1 MPSSKKCLYTQDLL
15 LMLVLSLLSIVFI
28 LVSPFNETPLRIVF
42 ALLIIFFI
50 PGYAFISALFPGNR
64 EISGIERFTLSVG
77 FSIVIMVFDGFI
89 ISVTQWKFRP
99 DSITIS
105 LSLLTFAFVLLAYL
119 SRSRLPHEEQFSF
132 SYGAFVQS
140 LKEEENDP
148 EGQEGSEEPEQD
160 TLQSNNKKFRAKTR
174 TKISTVKTAPERKL
188 PRSEKNI
195 PDRIPPAVTKA
206 LMIAMVLSIILA
218 GAMFVYAKETR
229 EKETFTALYI
239 LGDGGKA
246 ENYPS
251 TLSMTQ
257 PTSIIAGIENYE
269 HEDVNYIL
277 QVRLDGTVLG
287 QKEIS
292 LQHKEK
298 WEQELKIKTAA
309 YKQGRQRLDFL
320 LYKETATGGAY
331 RSVHLW
337 VTQEFGSQ
345 VVPEDTVDT
354 VVDTVIDFITMDNPS
369 MDLDSGWEFTTT
381 NETVASGSY
390 VDGGG
395 IYSGRA
401 YVINSSYQG
410 LLPLINRHYI
420 SQEFQS
426 DREENVLLSVYLK
439 DTYTK
444 GTAGKDEAQSKQVLL
459 NGAVVWTDG
468 INGNEGWQRLQV
480 PVTLVEGTNTLAFTL
495 MQNRN
500 QLLEP
505 VEMIIDEISFQPASE
520 VSPYLREDYTIEF
533 DLPVSKVLPLAKS
546 ISNENFIVSWNG
558 TDIGSGIAYYNIDYS
573 TDGTTWQRWL
583 SGTTETTAQ
592 FSGKAATTYYFRSM
606 AVDNAQNREPMHLLP
621 DTSTTIDVA
630 RLEVTLD
637 ITPNP
642 TSESTN
648 LIVEATRPLSEVT
661 CNLNSQNFGVSDTL
675 KLTTKD
681 GGITWTGKYT
691 LKVKDNFNV
700 EVLGKDYSNNTAYTF
715 GTIYSDT
722 SLEKLVIRAY
732 PEKTSSDFEIGIT
745 PSFALQDTPKVTVR
759 DRNGKVLEVD
769 YEELSGNE
777 YIYTVTVD
785 DDIADGV
792 GRITATA
799 KTSNSESLYEE
810 ETFIIDRVK
819 PTIQSNTPDSGE
831 TVNTDSPTIKA
842 SYSDDRAGIER
853 SRVILRVNGI
863 DVTSSAEVGS
873 SSVLYTAAGLD
884 NGQVEVYLS
893 VTDQAG
899 NSREKT
905 WTFVVNSA

>member
-1 MPSSKKCLYTQDLL
+1 MYKQDLL
-15 LMLVLSLLSIVFI
+15 LMLVLSFLSIVFI

-42 ALLIIFFI
+42 ALMIIFFI

-105 LSLLTFAFVLLAYL
+105 LSLLTLVFVILAYL
-119 SRSRLPHEEQFSF
+119 SRIRLPQEEQFSF
-132 SYGAFVQS
+132 SYGAFIRS
-140 LKEEENDP
+140 LREEEENDD
-148 EGQEGSEEPEQD
+148 EEQEDAEEYEQD
-160 TLQSNNKKFRAKTR
+160 IPLPGNKKFRAKTR
-174 TKISTVKTAPERKL
+174 TKISAVKTAPERNT

-206 LMIAMVLSIILA
+206 LMIAMVLSIIIA

-269 HEDVNYIL
+269 HENVNYIL
-277 QVRLDGTVLG
+277 RVRLDGVVLDEY
-287 QKEIS
+287 EIT

-298 WEQELKIKTAA
+298 WEQELQIKPAA

-337 VTQEFGSQ
+337 VTQEFGSAT
-345 VVPEDTVDT
+345 VPEETTNTLDSITIVNP
-354 VVDTVIDFITMDNPS
+354 TMDLN
-369 MDLDSGWEFTTT
+369 SGWEFTTT

-390 VDGGG
+390 VEAAG

-410 LLPLINRHYI
+410 MLPIINRHSI
-420 SQEFQS
+420 SQQFQS
-426 DREENVLLSVYLK
+426 DREENVLLSVYLR

-444 GTAGKDEAQSKQVLL
+444 GTGGKDEVQFKQVLL
-459 NGAVVWTDG
+459 NGATIWTDG

-480 PVTLVEGTNTLAFTL
+480 PVTLREGANTLTFTL

-505 VEMIIDEISFQPASE
+505 VEMIIDEISFQPVSE

-533 DLPVSKVLPLAKS
+533 DLPVSKVLPLPPS
-546 ISNENFIVSWNG
+546 VSTESFMVSWNG
-558 TDIGSGIAYYNIDYS
+558 TDVGSGIAYYNIDYS

-592 FSGKAATTYYFRSM
+592 FSGKAGTTYYFRSM
-606 AVDNAQNREPMHLLP
+606 AVDNARNREPIHPLP
-621 DTSTTIDVA
+621 DTSTTIDVG

-648 LIVEATRPLSEVT
+648 LIVTATRPLSEVT
-661 CNLNSQNFGVSDTL
+661 CNLNSQSFGVSDTL

-691 LKVKDNFNV
+691 LKVKDNVNV
-700 EVLGKDYSNNTAYTF
+700 EVIGKDFSNNTAYTF

-722 SLEKLVIRAY
+722 SLEKLVIKAY
-732 PEKTSSDFEIGIT
+732 PEKTSGDVEIGIT
-745 PSFALQDTPKVTVR
+745 SSIALQETPKVTVR
-759 DRNGKVLEVD
+759 DKNGKVLEVE
-769 YEELSGNE
+769 YKTLSGNE
-777 YIYTVTVD
+777 YMYSATINSS
-785 DDIADGV
+785 IADGV
-792 GRITATA
+792 ARITATA
-799 KTSNSESLYEE
+799 KTSGSESLYEE
-810 ETFIIDRVK
+810 QTFIIDRVK
-819 PTIQSNTPDSGE
+819 PTIQSNSPANGE
-831 TVNTDSPTIKA
+831 TVTTDSPTIRA
-842 SYSDDRAGIER
+842 SYSDDRAGIDR
-853 SRVILRVNGI
+853 SSIILRVNGI
-863 DVTSSAEVGS
+863 DVTSSAEVGT
-873 SSVLYTAAGLD
+873 SSVLYTAAGLE
-884 NGQVEVYLS
+884 NGQTEVYLS
-893 VTDQAG
+893 VTDLAG
-899 NSREKT
+899 NSRERT
-905 WTFVVNSA
+905 WTFTVAA

>member
-1 MPSSKKCLYTQDLL
+1 MPSSKKCLYKQDLL
-15 LMLVLSLLSIVFI
+15 LMLVLSFLSIVFI

-89 ISVTQWKFRP
+89 ISITQWKFRP

-119 SRSRLPHEEQFSF
+119 SRSRLPQEEQFSF
-132 SYGAFVQS
+132 SYGAFIQS
-140 LKEEENDP
+140 LKEEENEP
-148 EGQEGSEEPEQD
+148 EEQEDSEEPEQD
-160 TLQSNNKKFRAKTR
+160 IHLSGNKKFRAKTR
-174 TKISTVKTAPERKL
+174 TKISAVKTAPERKL

-206 LMIAMVLSIILA
+206 LMIAMVLSIIIA

-269 HEDVNYIL
+269 HENVNYIL

-287 QKEIS
+287 QREIS

-298 WEQELKIKTAA
+298 WEQELQIKPAD
-309 YKQGRQRLDFL
+309 YKQGRQRLEFL
-320 LYKETATGGAY
+320 LYKETATGRAY

-337 VTQEFGSQ
+337 VTQEFGSATL
-345 VVPEDTVDT
+345 PEETT
-354 VVDTVIDFITMDNPS
+354 TTIDSITIINPTMDLN
-369 MDLDSGWEFTTT
+369 SGWEFTTT

-390 VDGGG
+390 VDGVG

-410 LLPLINRHYI
+410 LLPLINRHSI

-444 GTAGKDEAQSKQVLL
+444 GTAGKDEAQFKQVLL

-480 PVTLVEGTNTLAFTL
+480 PVTLREGTNTLAFTL

-505 VEMIIDEISFQPASE
+505 VEMIIDEISFQPVSE
-520 VSPYLREDYTIEF
+520 VSPYLREDYTVEF

-546 ISNENFIVSWNG
+546 LSTENFIVSWNG
-558 TDIGSGIAYYNIDYS
+558 TDVGSGIAYYNIDYS

-583 SGTTETTAQ
+583 SGATETSAQ
-592 FSGKAATTYYFRSM
+592 FSGKAGTTYYFRSL
-606 AVDNAQNREPMHLLP
+606 AVDNAQNREPIHPLP

-648 LIVEATRPLSEVT
+648 LIVEATRPLSEVICT
-661 CNLNSQNFGVSDTL
+661 LNSQNFGVSDTL

-700 EVLGKDYSNNTAYTF
+700 EVVGKDFSNNTAYVF

-722 SLEKLVIRAY
+722 SLEKLVIKAY
-732 PEKTSSDFEIGIT
+732 PEKASSDIEIGIT
-745 PSFALQDTPKVTVR
+745 PSVALQEPPQLTVR
-759 DRNGKVLEVD
+759 DRNGKIIEVE
-769 YEELSGNE
+769 YKSLSGSE
-777 YIYTVTVD
+777 YMYSTTID
-785 DDIADGV
+785 NSIADGV
-792 GRITATA
+792 ARITATA
-799 KTSNSESLYEE
+799 KTSGSESLYEE
-810 ETFIIDRVK
+810 QTFIIDRVK
-819 PTIQSNTPDSGE
+819 PTIQSNSPTSGD
-831 TVNTDSPTIKA
+831 TVNTDSPSIKA
-842 SYSDDRAGIER
+842 SYSDDRAGIDR
-853 SRVILRVNGI
+853 SSIVLQVNGI
-863 DVTSSAEVGS
+863 DVTSSAEITS
-873 SSVLYTAAGLD
+873 SSLLYTASGLD
-884 NGQVEVYLS
+884 NGPVTVTLS

-899 NSREKT
+899 NTREKT
-905 WTFVVNSA
+905 WTFTVAA

>member
-1 MPSSKKCLYTQDLL
+1 MPSSKKCIYKQDLL
-15 LMLVLSLLSIVFI
+15 LMLVLSFLSIVFI

-105 LSLLTFAFVLLAYL
+105 LALLTFAFVFLAYL
-119 SRSRLPHEEQFSF
+119 SRRRLPHEEQFSF
-132 SYGAFVQS
+132 SYGAFIRS
-140 LKEEENDP
+140 LKEEENDD
-148 EGQEGSEEPEQD
+148 EEQEDAEEYEQD
-160 TLQSNNKKFRAKTR
+160 ITLSGNKKFRAKTR
-174 TKISTVKTAPERKL
+174 TKISAVKTAPERKI
-188 PRSEKNI
+188 PHSEKNI

-206 LMIAMVLSIILA
+206 LMIAMVLSIIIA

-229 EKETFTALYI
+229 EKEIFTALYI

-269 HEDVNYIL
+269 HENVNYIL
-277 QVRLDGTVLG
+277 RVRLDGTVLDEY
-287 QKEIS
+287 EIT

-298 WEQELKIKTAA
+298 WEQELQIKPAS
-309 YKQGRQRLDFL
+309 YKQGRQRLEFL

-337 VTQEFGSQ
+337 VTQEFGSAP
-345 VVPEDTVDT
+345 VPEETT
-354 VVDTVIDFITMDNPS
+354 NTIDSVTIINPTMDLN
-369 MDLDSGWEFTTT
+369 SGWEFTTT

-390 VDGGG
+390 VEGAG

-410 LLPLINRHYI
+410 LLPISERHFI
-420 SQEFQS
+420 FQEFQS
-426 DREENVLLSVYLK
+426 DREENVLLSVYLR

-444 GTAGKDEAQSKQVLL
+444 GTAGKDETQFKQVLL

-480 PVTLVEGTNTLAFTL
+480 PVTLREGTNTLTFALT
-495 MQNRN
+495 QNRN

-505 VEMIIDEISFQPASE
+505 VEMIIDEISFQPVSE
-520 VSPYLREDYTIEF
+520 VSSYLREDYTIEF

-546 ISNENFIVSWNG
+546 LSTENFMVSWNG
-558 TDIGSGIAYYNIDYS
+558 TDVGSGIAYYNIDYS

-592 FSGKAATTYYFRSM
+592 FSGKAGATYYFRSL
-606 AVDNAQNREPMHLLP
+606 AVDNAQNREPIHPLP

-661 CNLNSQNFGVSDTL
+661 CTLNSQNFGVSDTL

-691 LKVKDNFNV
+691 LKVKDNVNV
-700 EVLGKDYSNNTAYTF
+700 EVIGKDFSNNTAYTF

-722 SLEKLVIRAY
+722 SLEKLVIKVY
-732 PEKTSSDFEIGIT
+732 PEKTSSDVEIGVT
-745 PSFALQDTPKVTVR
+745 PSVALQETPKLTVR
-759 DRNGKVLEVD
+759 DKNGKVLEVE
-769 YEELSGNE
+769 YKSLSGNE
-777 YIYTVTVD
+777 YMYSAVINSS
-785 DDIADGV
+785 IADGV
-792 GRITATA
+792 ARITATA
-799 KTSNSESLYEE
+799 KTSGSESLYQEQ
-810 ETFIIDRVK
+810 TFVIDRVK
-819 PTIQSNTPDSGE
+819 PTIQSNSPANGE
-831 TVNTDSPTIKA
+831 TVTTDSPTIRA
-842 SYSDDRAGIER
+842 SYSDDRAGIDR
-853 SRVILRVNGI
+853 GSIILRVNGV
-863 DVTSSAEVGS
+863 DVTSSAEVGTS
-873 SSVLYTAAGLD
+873 SILYTPSGLE

-899 NSREKT
+899 NSRDRT
-905 WTFVVNSA
+905 WTFTVNTI